1 MRRIFG
7 RALGAAW
14 VVTVAACGAKSS
26 GEPVADAT
34 GDGSSTGNATG
45 GAGSESTPGEVE
57 SEAGS
62 DPGMSTDPDSGPM
75 DDDDGS
81 MFVLRPDGGG
91 PGNECD
97 PRAQDC
103 PRGQKCT
110 AWANDGG
117 TFWNANKCVDVA
129 GEGVGGDACTVE
141 GSGVAGIDD
150 CALGFIC
157 LNTDQRGIG
166 ACVEFCQGDNEDCGV
181 GDVCAVYNDGVL
193 PICLVGCDP
202 LLQDCPE
209 GQGCIDT
216 PNSSFICFN
225 DASGDQGADGDVCPA
240 EDGENSCDPGMWC
253 GPNSSGCDSVNCC
266 TPYCDMDDPQCP
278 DPDQCVSFFGE
289 AGSAPPGFENVGV
302 CVLP

>member
-1 MRRIFG
+1 MRRAIG
-7 RALGAAW
+7 WATGGACLL
-14 VVTVAACGAKSS
+14 VIAACGAKAT
-26 GEPVADAT
+26 GEPT
-34 GDGSSTGNATG
+34 SESGQGSSTSGST

-57 SEAGS
+57 SESAS
-62 DPGMSTDPDSGPM
+62 DPSMTTDPDSGPM
-75 DDDDGS
+75 EGTDDGLV
-81 MFVLRPDGGG
+81 FVLRPDGGG

-97 PRAQDC
+97 PRVQDC

-117 TFWNANKCVDVA
+117 TFWNANKCVDVI
-129 GEGVGGDACTVE
+129 GQGVGGDACMVE

-150 CALGFIC
+150 CDIGHVC
-157 LNTDQRGIG
+157 LNTNARGVG

-216 PNSSFICFN
+216 PNNSFICFN

-240 EDGENSCDPGMWC
+240 DDGENSCDPGMWC
-253 GPNSSGCDSVNCC
+253 GANSNGCDSVNCC
-266 TPYCDMDDPQCP
+266 TPYCDLDDPQCP
-278 DPDQCVSFFGE
+278 MPDVCTSFFGD